1 MQEEVENKTLTL
13 MINGSKLTGQTLK
26 AAISKFLAH
35 RAEKKRN
42 GPVRHHG
49 KQTVKQL
56 VRQDQGV
63 VSEELSDTNM
73 RQFNRIAR
81 KHGVDYAVKRVRG
94 SDPPQF
100 LIFFKGR
107 DAAAINE
114 AFREY
119 ASEKVRRASRPSVLK
134 KLAELGAKIT
144 APVKPKEKHKEQ
156 SR

>member
-1 MQEEVENKTLTL
+1 MQEEVENRTLTL
-13 MINGSKLTGQTLK
+13 MVSGSKFSGRLLK
-26 AAISKFLAH
+26 AAIGKYLAH
-35 RAEKKRN
+35 REAVKRN
-42 GPVRHHG
+42 GPVRHYG

-63 VSEELSDTNM
+63 VSEELNDANI
-73 RQFNRIAR
+73 RDFNRIVR

-107 DAAAINE
+107 DADAINE

>member
-13 MINGSKLTGQTLK
+13 MINGTKLTGRLMK

-35 RAEKKRN
+35 QAEKKRS

-56 VRQDQGV
+56 IRQDQGV
-63 VSEELSDTNM
+63 VSEELYDTDM
-73 RQFNRIAR
+73 RKFNRIAR

-94 SDPPQF
+94 SSPPQY

-107 DAAAINE
+107 DTDAIKE

-119 ASEKVRRASRPSVLK
+119 AGKDINKASRPSVLK
-134 KLAELGAKIT
+134 KMAALGAKIKS
-144 APVKPKEKHKEQ
+144 PVRPKEKHREQ
-156 SR
+156 VR

>member
-13 MINGSKLTGQTLK
+13 MVSGTKFSGRMLK
-26 AAISKFLAH
+26 AVIGKYLAH
-35 RAEKKRN
+35 RANVKRN

-49 KQTVKQL
+49 KQTVRQL

-63 VSEELSDTNM
+63 VSEELNGASM
-73 RQFNRIAR
+73 RDFNRIAR

-134 KLAELGAKIT
+134 KLAELGERIT